1 MNIDD
6 TDTLDEDFVIELE
19 SDTDKADDQ
28 QAPVETQEV
37 EETQAKENEQE
48 TNAYDEGEPAKTLE
62 DEQDLSEEDRSK
74 LGNRAQK
81 RIQRLVRQRKET
93 EAKNADLE
101 TRLAELEH
109 SNREF
114 DVRNRKSHTAAL
126 KQHASR
132 LGAQEEQ
139 ANQAFKVAR
148 ENGDIDMEM
157 KANDVLATVKAE
169 KILLAR
175 AAQQAEQN
183 ESANVDESSAPA
195 RAAAAPTS
203 KPDRRAMGWQR
214 KNLWFGGDNR
224 KDQVMTQTA
233 LDIHE
238 EILAEGI
245 NPQDDVE
252 EYYAELD
259 QRLATEFPTEF
270 SDSVLKGKGS
280 PVVGGGTRS
289 TNKSGKK
296 VIRLTKSEI
305 ATAGRLGITPEAYA
319 RGKTKQSQART

>member
-114 DVRNRKSHTAAL
+114 DVRNRKSNTPLGLEHRKSRPIRHL
-126 KQHASR
+126 KWRA
-132 LGAQEEQ
+132 
-139 ANQAFKVAR
+139 K
-148 ENGDIDMEM
+148 
-157 KANDVLATVKAE
+157 TV
-169 KILLAR
+169 
-175 AAQQAEQN
+175 
-183 ESANVDESSAPA
+183 
-195 RAAAAPTS
+195 TS
-203 KPDRRAMGWQR
+203 TWR
-214 KNLWFGGDNR
+214 
-224 KDQVMTQTA
+224 
-233 LDIHE
+233 
-238 EILAEGI
+238 
-245 NPQDDVE
+245 
-252 EYYAELD
+252 
-259 QRLATEFPTEF
+259 
-270 SDSVLKGKGS
+270 
-280 PVVGGGTRS
+280 
-289 TNKSGKK
+289 
-296 VIRLTKSEI
+296 
-305 ATAGRLGITPEAYA
+305 
-319 RGKTKQSQART
+319 